1 MFYFYHFQTLSGKI
15 SAFWHILYG
24 KSVKKAFFMS
34 NGKKRFCLEKLTFF
48 HHHPALS
55 WKYSGFCITF
65 FLRASQKCIFAGQNQ
80 KLEEKHFFPET
91 FSHHCHT
98 LSEKTSAFL
107 RNLLRLTAKSAL
119 YVSNGFVEYL
129 KAKTSSEKVFFTSFV
144 DLERKKLGF
153 CWLFSG
159 VGSKFAIIVA
169 ANKIWVRKFT
179 FPKLLF
185 DNFCTMTFNVRPSG
199 EN

>member
-91 FSHHCHT
+91 FSHHFHT

-119 YVSNGFVEYL
+119 NLSNGFVEQL
-129 KAKTSSEKVFFTSFV
+129 KEKNFSEKVFLRLLWTSSEKNSLFAESFPAWV
-144 DLERKKLGF
+144 PNLQSSSLQT
-153 CWLFSG
+153 
-159 VGSKFAIIVA
+159 KF
-169 ANKIWVRKFT
+169 
-179 FPKLLF
+179 
-185 DNFCTMTFNVRPSG
+185 
-199 EN
+199 E